1 MADKFLKLVN
11 GVPTETEAKTTSA
24 GAADAGKIPALDSAG
39 RLDDSM
45 MPVGIGADV
54 KEIVASENLSA
65 GDFINVYD
73 NTGTPT
79 VRKADASTTGKHA
92 HGFVIEAV
100 TSGNSATV
108 YFENANTQVS
118 GATAGDVYLSDTT
131 PGGFTSTPP
140 AGAGKI
146 VQKLGVA
153 VGATEINV
161 EIGQHYV
168 LA

>member
-24 GAADAGKIPALDSAG
+24 GAGDAGKIPALDSSG
-39 RLDDSM
+39 RFDTSM
-45 MPVGIGADV
+45 MPVGIGADT
-54 KEIVASENLSA
+54 KAIVASENLSA
-65 GDFINVYD
+65 GDFINIHND
-73 NTGTPT
+73 SGTPK

-92 HGFVIEAV
+92 HGFVLAAV
-100 TSGNSATV
+100 TSGNPATV
-108 YFENANTQVS
+108 YFEGANTQIT
-118 GATAGDVYLSDTT
+118 GATAGDVFLSATT
-131 PGGFTSTPP
+131 PGGSSATAPS
-140 AGAGKI
+140 GSGKV

-153 VGATEINV
+153 VAATEINV

>member
-1 MADKFLKLVN
+1 MADKYIKLVS
-11 GVPTETEAKTTSA
+11 GVPTEAEATTSSA
-24 GAADAGKIPALDSAG
+24 GAGDSGKIVALGSTG
-39 RLDDSM
+39 RLDETM
-45 MPVGIGADV
+45 MPVGIGADI
-54 KEIVASENLSA
+54 KEIIASENLSA
-65 GDFINVYD
+65 GDFLNVYD
-73 NTGTPT
+73 NSGTPN

-92 HGFVIEAV
+92 HCFTLGSV
-100 TSGNSATV
+100 TSGNVATC
-108 YFENANTQVS
+108 YFENRNTQVT
-118 GATAGDVYLSDTT
+118 GATVGDVYLSDTT

-168 LA
+168 LS